1 MAGKA
6 KSCHLS
12 VTDMTHFR
20 VRYIPGG
27 MSGYHSAW
35 WIVEA
40 KWLNGMLV
48 ELPVKFLRKADYK

>member
-1 MAGKA
+1 
-6 KSCHLS
+6 
-12 VTDMTHFR
+12 MTHFR

-27 MSGYHSAW
+27 MGLNHSAW